1 MKPNIK
7 KLGKILTRKH
17 NIPHS
22 TVDGQ
27 NPCKIQRSHSE
38 PTESQE
44 DIGNHSEPKGSHKHN
59 RKHSE
64 PMRSHENNG
73 NYSEPMGLHEGDG
86 NHSEPMESHSEPMA
100 LHSEPMGSHDDNDNV
115 FELCETTSVENNN
128 EGQGVSN
135 IRSTFTRSLSDPMGS
150 RGKL

>member
-22 TVDGQ
+22 TVHGQ

-44 DIGNHSEPKGSHKHN
+44 DIGNHSEPKGSHEHN
-59 RKHSE
+59 RNHSE

-86 NHSEPMESHSEPMA
+86 NHSEPM
-100 LHSEPMGSHDDNDNV
+100 GSHDDSDNV
-115 FELCETTSVENNN
+115 FELRETTSVENNN
-128 EGQGVSN
+128 EEQGVSN